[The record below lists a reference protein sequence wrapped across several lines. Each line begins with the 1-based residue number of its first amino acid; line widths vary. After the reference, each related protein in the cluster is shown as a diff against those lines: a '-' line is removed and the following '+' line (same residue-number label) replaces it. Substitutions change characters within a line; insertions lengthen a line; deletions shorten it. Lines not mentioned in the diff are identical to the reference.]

1 VQQEPNLLQA
11 LSFSLF
17 IYINIH
23 RVARENSCNFLSG
36 ARAARERGRP
46 TKIPDEKTLKSGQES
61 QQSQRNVAR
70 KEKELKDFFSILSL
84 NENYK
89 LQIKN

>member
-61 QQSQRNVAR
+61 QQSQRKCGEER
-70 KEKELKDFFSILSL
+70 KRVERLFFNFES
-84 NENYK
+84 K
-89 LQIKN
+89 